1 MRSSKPSRLKKS
13 CLFIPLG
20 LVALI
25 LLVALASFLSNL
37 GLPQSSMTPDQL
49 SELEK
54 ARLSEVIHL
63 RRSQGDSVW
72 PGWSQVDIPLIVYN
86 EKYAFLIG
94 FPNPPAGWLKFPG
107 YEPHGSA
114 WEIVHG
120 DLFAGQPYYRTPI
133 PGLQQTPQAFTVLV
147 GDRWVASFL
156 TREYSQVEFYRG
168 FRQSLPPFISNLVP
182 VRLVW
187 VMLMGKSETQIAALE
202 HESFHAYQ
210 GILAESALAQAES
223 MYDIDA
229 SYPYNKMEQAWYQ
242 EMDVLVQAARA
253 KSEAD
258 AIVLTRQFLQMRLSR
273 RAGLSAT
280 QVQLEHVRE
289 WEEGLAKYAELEITR
304 KAGAG
309 NGYQPVASLSKD
321 KEFHGYQNQQS
332 YWSEQLNEAK
342 NLNLTGDNRFYYSGN
357 ALAMLLDRLMPGWKS
372 RALPGGEYL
381 DVLLLEAVK

>member
-1 MRSSKPSRLKKS
+1 
-13 CLFIPLG
+13 
-20 LVALI
+20 
-25 LLVALASFLSNL
+25 
-37 GLPQSSMTPDQL
+37 
-49 SELEK
+49 
-54 ARLSEVIHL
+54 
-63 RRSQGDSVW
+63 
-72 PGWSQVDIPLIVYN
+72 
-86 EKYAFLIG
+86 
-94 FPNPPAGWLKFPG
+94 
-107 YEPHGSA
+107 
-114 WEIVHG
+114 
-120 DLFAGQPYYRTPI
+120 
-133 PGLQQTPQAFTVLV
+133 
-147 GDRWVASFL
+147 
-156 TREYSQVEFYRG
+156 
-168 FRQSLPPFISNLVP
+168 
-182 VRLVW
+182 

-309 NGYQPVASLSKD
+309 NGYQPVAGLSKD

-357 ALAMLLDRLMPGWKS
+357 ALAMLFDRLMPGWKS